1 MLVRRFI
8 LMGCLLTAL
17 TLTACNS
24 TTTANSSTAANSS
37 SGTSLAP
44 ATASYETST
53 EQKGS
58 QPAAAADSAAAKPLE
73 SAEVKGG
80 AKPYADLPRMQGKAT
95 VVMVIG
101 GKSVTM
107 ELDGDRA
114 PITAGNFEDLIKKG
128 FYNGLNFHR
137 VEKGFVVQGGD
148 PNGNGTGGYKPKG
161 KNAERRIPLE
171 IKIKGSPAPT
181 YSQVFEDSK
190 IIDQPPELTHKRGAL
205 AMARS
210 QDPDSASSQFY
221 VTLADAGFL
230 DGKYAVFGKVTKGME
245 VIDGIKVGDKITSI
259 KITGKTAPAN
269 TSKK

>member
-1 MLVRRFI
+1 MPVRRFL
-8 LMGCLLTAL
+8 LMGCLLTVL
-17 TLTACNS
+17 TLSACS
-24 TTTANSSTAANSS
+24 SATTSKNASSTSS
-37 SGTSLAP
+37 TPTASMAP
-44 ATASYETST
+44 VTASYETAET
-53 EQKGS
+53 
-58 QPAAAADSAAAKPLE
+58 AAAAESPNDKSGNKPF
-73 SAEVKGG
+73 S
-80 AKPYADLPRMQGKAT
+80 DLSKLKGKAT

-114 PITAGNFEDLIKKG
+114 PITAGNFVDLVEKS
-128 FYNGLNFHR
+128 FYNGLTFHR

-148 PNGNGTGGYKPKG
+148 PKGDGTGGYVPKG

-171 IKIKGSPAPT
+171 IKIKGSPAPS

-210 QDPDSASSQFY
+210 QNPDSASSQFY

-245 VIDGIKVGDKITSI
+245 VIDAIKIGDKITSI
-259 KITGKTAPAN
+259 KILSKSTATP
-269 TSKK
+269 TSKKK

>member
-1 MLVRRFI
+1 MPVRRFL
-8 LMGCLLTAL
+8 LMGCLLTVL
-17 TLTACNS
+17 TLSACS
-24 TTTANSSTAANSS
+24 SATTSKNASSTSS
-37 SGTSLAP
+37 SPTASMAP
-44 ATASYETST
+44 VTASYETAET
-53 EQKGS
+53 
-58 QPAAAADSAAAKPLE
+58 AAAAESPNDKSANKPF
-73 SAEVKGG
+73 S
-80 AKPYADLPRMQGKAT
+80 DLSKLKGKAT

-114 PITAGNFEDLIKKG
+114 PITAGNFVDLVEKS
-128 FYNGLNFHR
+128 FYNGLTFHR

-148 PNGNGTGGYKPKG
+148 PKGDGTGGYVPKG

-171 IKIKGSPAPT
+171 IKIKGSPAPS

-210 QDPDSASSQFY
+210 QNPDSASSQFY

-245 VIDGIKVGDKITSI
+245 VIDAIKIGDKITSI
-259 KITGKTAPAN
+259 KILSKSTATP
-269 TSKK
+269 TSKKK